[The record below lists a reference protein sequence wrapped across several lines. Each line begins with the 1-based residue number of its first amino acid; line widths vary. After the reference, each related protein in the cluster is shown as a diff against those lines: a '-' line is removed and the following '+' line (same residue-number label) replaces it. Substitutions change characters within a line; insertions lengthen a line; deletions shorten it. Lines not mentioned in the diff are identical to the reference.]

1 MEDAAEQLSRLAQA
15 VGECER
21 CRGRGLRPVPGGG
34 HPHCSV
40 MVVSL
45 QPDPADAANGK
56 PAGATLVQDL
66 AEFMPAL
73 AATADQLYVTTLFKC
88 VAQDEEDSRTPTTEE
103 LDACFPYLSRE
114 LSITTPHYI
123 LVVGEQA
130 THYILGK
137 LFRDLP
143 YREGDSLELRV
154 FVNPAFKIVPV
165 AEPWE
170 LRERGAREREEYCR
184 RLATLAQVMGL

>member
-15 VGECER
+15 VGECEQ
-21 CRGRGLRPVPGGG
+21 CRARGLRPVPGGG

-45 QPDPADAANGK
+45 QPGPTDGTGDRPG
-56 PAGATLVQDL
+56 GSTLVEDL

-73 AATADQLYVTTLFKC
+73 ATAVDQIYVTTLFKC
-88 VAQDEEDSRTPTTEE
+88 AVHDGQVTQAPTTAE
-103 LDACFPYLSRE
+103 LDACFPFFSRE

-123 LVVGEQA
+123 LVVGEQTA
-130 THYILGK
+130 RYVLGK

-165 AEPWE
+165 AEPQD
-170 LRERGAREREEYCR
+170 LRRRAAPEREEYCR